1 MAAPPAPNP
10 LSRQSRGY
18 RPVALVSAAL
28 SPLLSGLLVAVFVMV
43 CAASGPASASA
54 VGRAGRPPAKPAE
67 AATGTKPLVFM
78 GFGTMAGLTLLAGAG
93 LVASVRRRRGN
104 GPSADRC

>member
-1 MAAPPAPNP
+1 MSAPPAPGP
-10 LSRQSRGY
+10 LSRLCRGHL
-18 RPVALVSAAL
+18 PVALPIALLVALLAAL
-28 SPLLSGLLVAVFVMV
+28 SVTV
-43 CAASGPASASA
+43 CATAGPAAASTG
-54 VGRAGRPPAKPAE
+54 GRAARPAAEPAE